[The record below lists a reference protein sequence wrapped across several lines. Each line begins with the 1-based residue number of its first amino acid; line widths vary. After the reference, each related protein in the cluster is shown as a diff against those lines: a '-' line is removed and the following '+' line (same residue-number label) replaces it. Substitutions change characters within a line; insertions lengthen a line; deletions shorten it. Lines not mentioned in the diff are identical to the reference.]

1 MGSYL
6 ATFRTAKGELKSITV
21 NASDPISA
29 RRYLRRRGIKTL
41 DFKNTTQSV
50 ETTGVNREKE
60 FIATFKDDRGVVQTT
75 TIKAEDKT
83 TARRLLRRRGI
94 KPENIQPATLQKAN
108 QTSTKQTR
116 EPFEEKSPK
125 KNDESS
131 QNRNLFSA
139 DLGKLFKKAP
149 GVKEKA
155 VWASKL
161 SALVDAGVPIVRS
174 LDLMATQQKLPMFKK
189 ALLHVSFEVN
199 QGVAMGA
206 AMRQIPKVFDQ
217 LTIAMIEAGEAG
229 GVLDESLKRLAKLL
243 EDNAKLQNQI
253 KGALGYPV
261 AVLVI
266 AILVFLGMTIF
277 LIPTFAGIF
286 EDLGAELPAFTQLLV
301 NFSELLRSP
310 TALYFV
316 GIIILSVWLFLR
328 YYNTHDGRRQV
339 DRLVLKLPLFGEL
352 IMMTATAQFCR
363 IFSSL
368 TRAGV
373 PILMSLEISSDTAGN
388 SIISDAILESRALV
402 QEGVLL
408 STALMRQKVLPDM
421 ALNMLSIGEETG
433 EMDKMLSKV
442 ADFYEDEVG
451 AMVKALTSMLEP
463 AMIVVVGGIVGS
475 ILLAMYLPMFTVFD
489 QIQ

>member
-1 MGSYL
+1 MASFVATYTGS
-6 ATFRTAKGELKSITV
+6 TGQPRTLTV
-21 NASDPISA
+21 RAADLIEA
-29 RRYLRRRGIKTL
+29 RKQLRRRGIRAI
-41 DFKNTTQSV
+41 DV
-50 ETTGVNREKE
+50 
-60 FIATFKDDRGVVQTT
+60 
-75 TIKAEDKT
+75 
-83 TARRLLRRRGI
+83 
-94 KPENIQPATLQKAN
+94 KPN
-108 QTSTKQTR
+108 S
-116 EPFEEKSPK
+116 
-125 KNDESS
+125 NDVPGSGNNDAGGGMS
-131 QNRNLFSA
+131 F
-139 DLGKLFKKAP
+139 DLGRAFEKAP

-155 VWASKL
+155 VFASKL
-161 SALVDAGVPIVRS
+161 AALVDAGVPIVRS
-174 LDLMATQQKLPMFKK
+174 LDLMASQQKLPMFKR
-189 ALLHVSFEVN
+189 ALTKVSLDVN
-199 QGVAMGA
+199 EGVALGA
-206 AMRQIPKVFDQ
+206 AIRKWPKVFDQ
-217 LTIAMIEAGEAG
+217 LSVAMVEAGEAG

-286 EDLGAELPAFTQLLV
+286 KDLGAELPAFTQLLV
-301 NFSELLRSP
+301 DLSKLLRSVV
-310 TALYFV
+310 ALYIV
-316 GIIILSVWLFLR
+316 GALLIAIWMFSR
-328 YYNTHDGRRQV
+328 YYGTHNGRRQV
-339 DRLVLKLPLFGEL
+339 DRLILKVPLFGEL

-373 PILMSLEISSDTAGN
+373 PILMSLEISSQTAGN
-388 SIISDAILESRALV
+388 SIISDAILQSRALV

-408 STALMRQKVLPDM
+408 STALIRQKVLPDM

-442 ADFYEDEVG
+442 ADFYEDEVS

>member
-1 MGSYL
+1 MASFVATYTGSTGQPRSLTLKAADL
-6 ATFRTAKGELKSITV
+6 AEAKK
-21 NASDPISA
+21 
-29 RRYLRRRGIKTL
+29 
-41 DFKNTTQSV
+41 
-50 ETTGVNREKE
+50 
-60 FIATFKDDRGVVQTT
+60 
-75 TIKAEDKT
+75 
-83 TARRLLRRRGI
+83 LLRRRGI
-94 KPENIQPATLQKAN
+94 RASDVKPAPGKGSQ
-108 QTSTKQTR
+108 
-116 EPFEEKSPK
+116 
-125 KNDESS
+125 SS
-131 QNRNLFSA
+131 RPGDQSRGGLLSV
-139 DLGKLFKKAP
+139 DLSQLMEKAP

-155 VWASKL
+155 VFASKL
-161 SALVDAGVPIVRS
+161 AALVDAGVPIVRS
-174 LDLMATQQKLPMFKK
+174 LDLMATQQKLPMFKRALTKVSLDVNEGIALGK
-189 ALLHVSFEVN
+189 AL
-199 QGVAMGA
+199 
-206 AMRQIPKVFDQ
+206 RDWPKVFDQ
-217 LTIAMIEAGEAG
+217 LSIAMVEAGEAG
-229 GVLDESLKRLAKLL
+229 GVLDEALKRLAKLL
-243 EDNAKLQNQI
+243 EDNAQLQNQI
-253 KGALGYPV
+253 KGALGYPI

-301 NFSELLRSP
+301 DLSALLRSSA
-310 TALYFV
+310 ALYAV
-316 GIIILSVWLFLR
+316 GVILLAFWLLARF
-328 YYNTHDGRRQV
+328 YATKQGRRSI

-352 IMMTATAQFCR
+352 ILMTATAQFCR

-373 PILMSLEISSDTAGN
+373 PILMAMDISSQTAGN
-388 SIISDAILESRALV
+388 SIISDAILDSKTLV

-408 STALMRQKVLPDM
+408 STALIRQKVLPDM
-421 ALNMLSIGEETG
+421 ALNMLAIGEETG

>member
-1 MGSYL
+1 MASFVATYTGS
-6 ATFRTAKGELKSITV
+6 TGQPRTLTV
-21 NASDPISA
+21 RAADLSEA
-29 RRYLRRRGIKTL
+29 RKQLRRRGIRATDVKPSGNDTRG
-41 DFKNTTQSV
+41 S
-50 ETTGVNREKE
+50 EK
-60 FIATFKDDRGVVQTT
+60 KDAG
-75 TIKAEDKT
+75 
-83 TARRLLRRRGI
+83 GGM
-94 KPENIQPATLQKAN
+94 
-108 QTSTKQTR
+108 S
-116 EPFEEKSPK
+116 F
-125 KNDESS
+125 
-131 QNRNLFSA
+131 
-139 DLGKLFKKAP
+139 DLGRAFEKAP

-155 VWASKL
+155 VFASKL
-161 SALVDAGVPIVRS
+161 AALVDAGVPNVRS
-174 LDLMATQQKLPMFKK
+174 LGLMATQQKLPMFKR
-189 ALLHVSFEVN
+189 ALVRVSLDVN
-199 QGVAMGA
+199 EGVALGTA
-206 AMRQIPKVFDQ
+206 IRKWPKVFDQ
-217 LTIAMIEAGEAG
+217 LSVAMVEAGEAG

-301 NFSELLRSP
+301 DLSKLLRSVM
-310 TALYFV
+310 ALYIV
-316 GIIILSVWLFLR
+316 GALLIAVWMFAR
-328 YYNTHDGRRQV
+328 YYQTHNGRRQV
-339 DRLVLKLPLFGEL
+339 DRLMLKVPLFGEL

-373 PILMSLEISSDTAGN
+373 PILMSLEISSQTAGN

-408 STALMRQKVLPDM
+408 STALIRQKVLPDM

-442 ADFYEDEVG
+442 ADFYEDEVS